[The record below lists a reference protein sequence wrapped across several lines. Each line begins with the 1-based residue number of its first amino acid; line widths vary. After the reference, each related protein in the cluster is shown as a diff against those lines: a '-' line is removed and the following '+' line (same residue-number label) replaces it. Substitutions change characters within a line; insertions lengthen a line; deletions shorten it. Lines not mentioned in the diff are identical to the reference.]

1 MKLIDYLRSRHLVE
15 AVTSPE
21 VENALEKPMTIY
33 AGFDPSADSL
43 QAGNYATIMLLA
55 NLQRAGH
62 RIIALV
68 GGATGLIGDPS
79 GKSVERKML
88 TVEQVQGTARLT
100 NLNSKQVT
108 TTSDFDVA
116 TIHVQLIRSSYSV
129 DVEGLVRY
137 HDQDGHTYTKHM
149 RAHSDYIDLSAT
161 GYNLAVLPIIFLE

>member
-1 MKLIDYLRSRHLVE
+1 MKRLLYIVIV
-15 AVTSPE
+15 AM
-21 VENALEKPMTIY
+21 ALMSCHEDEDELFTRGDVVLS
-33 AGFDPSADSL
+33 AGD
-43 QAGNYATIMLLA
+43 G
-55 NLQRAGH
+55 
-62 RIIALV
+62 
-68 GGATGLIGDPS
+68 
-79 GKSVERKML
+79 L

-149 RAHSDYIDLSAT
+149 RAHNDYIDLSAT
-161 GYNLAVLPIIFLE
+161 DYNLAVLPIIFLE